1 MMDGYKQLSLEL
13 AGIEKNLKNY
23 SENSSAYN
31 ILPNLK
37 GAMETRD
44 KDEILYCLDV
54 IIDWY
59 EKNINNIH
67 SNQFCFND
75 EEHDRNF
82 DLIKNIKNE
91 IEEHDN
97 CCNAFD
103 REKAND
109 KPLIFLSHRSSDK
122 KYGDA
127 LAKFIVGLGVKN
139 EQLIY
144 TSHPFH
150 KIPLN
155 ENIYEYLRKNINRNI
170 FMIIL
175 WSDEYL
181 NSPACLNEMGA
192 SWVVQCDCTNVYVPQ
207 FSFTNPK
214 YHECAVDTR
223 KMGVVLNGDENCK
236 HAMLELKDKI
246 LTLFGL
252 SKDETQIMNL
262 IDRLIDD
269 IKEDE

>member
-1 MMDGYKQLSLEL
+1 MNGYKRLSLEL
-13 AGIEKNLKNY
+13 EGIEKILKSYN
-23 SENSSAYN
+23 ENSYAYN

-37 GAMETRD
+37 EAITTRD
-44 KDEILYCLDV
+44 KDSILYCLGV

-59 EKNINNIH
+59 EVNMDNIY

-75 EEHDRNF
+75 GEHGRNF

-91 IEEHDN
+91 IEEHDD
-97 CCNAFD
+97 CCNDSD

-144 TSHPFH
+144 TSHPLH
-150 KIPLN
+150 KIPLD
-155 ENIYEYLRKNINRNI
+155 ENIYEYLRKNINRDI

-192 SWVVQCDCTNVYVPQ
+192 SWVVQCDFTNVYVPQ

-223 KMGVVLNGDENCK
+223 KMGVVLNGDESCK
-236 HAMLELKDKI
+236 HAILELKDKI

-252 SKDETQIMNL
+252 SKDEAQIMNL
-262 IDRLIDD
+262 IDRLMDD

>member
-1 MMDGYKQLSLEL
+1 MMDGYKCLSLEL

-37 GAMETRD
+37 GALETRD

-59 EKNINNIH
+59 DKNINNIH
-67 SNQFCFND
+67 SNQFCFNG
-75 EEHDRNF
+75 EEHDRYF

-91 IEEHDN
+91 IEEHDD
-97 CCNAFD
+97 CRNASD
-103 REKAND
+103 REKKND

-127 LAKFIVGLGVKN
+127 LEKFIVGLGVKN

-144 TSHPFH
+144 TSHSLH
-150 KIPLN
+150 KIPLD
-155 ENIYEYLRKNINRNI
+155 ENIYEYLRKNINRDI

-181 NSPACLNEMGA
+181 NSPACLNELGA

-214 YHECAVDTR
+214 YHECAVDTK
-223 KMGVVLNGDENCK
+223 KMGVVLNGDESCK

-252 SKDETQIMNL
+252 SIDEAQIMYL
-262 IDRLIDD
+262 IDGLIND